1 MGYLQMSGDPRL
13 SGVWAKSERESFPQF
28 VETSDSMKTIILIIG
43 LSVVHGFRVG
53 DVLDTLNGIV
63 DETQRQSDVNDNI
76 PAVFAATLGA
86 SLIANAVLN
95 KPADTLNRVGEM
107 RDERIWVDVIK
118 QLFVTDCRC
127 GVETGSRIV

>member
-1 MGYLQMSGDPRL
+1 MVDALQLSRCMGQKLYLQMSGDPRL
-13 SGVWAKSERESFPQF
+13 SGVWVKSERESFAQF

-43 LSVVHGFRVG
+43 LSVGHGFRVD
-53 DVLDTLNGIV
+53 DVLDTLGGLV

-95 KPADTLNRVGEM
+95 GPADTLNKVGE
-107 RDERIWVDVIK
+107 I
-118 QLFVTDCRC
+118 
-127 GVETGSRIV
+127 G